1 MVDFRCEFPS
11 FFWGVSENDQEFRW
25 DFSIHWGVFFQ
36 TLLPREGLSL
46 ATEQELS
53 ACLWVLEAALGGE
66 VSMPWCVDLRVVF
79 LVETWK
85 QKSER
90 RWASNYHGKVRGG
103 GFFYEYFRRC
113 ALFFCLVR
121 GDMF

>member
-1 MVDFRCEFPS
+1 M
-11 FFWGVSENDQEFRW
+11 SENDQEFRW

-66 VSMPWCVDLRVVF
+66 VSMPWCGDLRVVF
-79 LVETWK
+79 FWL
-85 QKSER
+85 R
-90 RWASNYHGKVRGG
+90 HGNKKVREDGHQIIMEKWGG
-103 GFFYEYFRRC
+103 GFFNE
-113 ALFFCLVR
+113 
-121 GDMF
+121 